1 MLSPRNLRWTAVA
14 SFVAL
19 AALTTAD
26 ALARVTRF
34 VVESR
39 EPYAAGATFGTAGAF
54 ERLVGTASM
63 EVDPGDPL
71 NAVIVNLDKAP
82 RNARGNVEFT
92 SPFWIIKPL
101 DMGAGNHKIW
111 YAINNR
117 GNSELLQRTGA
128 ATVPTLVAKRLELGF
143 SLVDAGWHGD
153 GITPAATPQLFPNF
167 PVAKNRDGS
176 AIVGPLRI
184 ELLPT
189 TTAATPPPLFSR
201 ALVLGWKNYEAAN
214 TNTASATLT
223 MRDRQD
229 APRTV
234 IASNRWAFGN
244 CPTGQ
249 ASLVA
254 STTAICLFDGFQ
266 YDKMYE
272 LIYQAKNP
280 VVMGLAHAVTRDV
293 GSFLRYRTQDDFGN
307 PNPLLVPHAA
317 RHRHH
322 DDDDDDERHG
332 HGDDRDDDNDSRGKR
347 SPTGIKHALG
357 SGVSS
362 TGMYL
367 REWLYLG
374 FNEDESRRRV
384 FDGVTI
390 YTAGVNRLFAN
401 VQFAHPTFYS
411 RQDAN
416 QDYTSN
422 GIAPFTLGLS
432 HDPVSGVTDGILKR
446 PHTDPKVMQIDGGL
460 EMWQW
465 KASLNVADGSGR
477 PVKLPKNARLYYMN
491 GASHVQTGQGLLVD
505 GPAAGP
511 LPGAAANVCQI
522 GLQRGA
528 VVTPAPGA
536 APIGFNHTFRALV
549 VAMDRW
555 ASKGEDPP
563 DSNYPRIEDGT
574 LVPLEKFRAAFPT
587 IPGVPTSVMQHN
599 EITELDF
606 GVRFDS
612 EGGLQDLAPP
622 RRGDSYRVFVPR
634 ADADGNDIRG
644 VRQMEVRVPLGSN
657 IGWNVRIAPRSPDLC
672 GLASA
677 YVPFAQTQAERLAS
691 GDSRLSVKERY
702 GTQADFIAAVD
713 RATKRLMRKGFM
725 LAEDAVVYQNR
736 ARAVT
741 FVP

>member
-1 MLSPRNLRWTAVA
+1 MRSPQRFRSIAAA

-19 AALTTAD
+19 AALNSAD

-54 ERLVGTASM
+54 ERLVGTATM
-63 EVDPGDPL
+63 EVDPSDPS
-71 NAVIVNLDKAP
+71 NAVIVNLDKAQ
-82 RNARGNVEFT
+82 RNAHGNVEFT

-101 DMGAGNHKIW
+101 NMGAGNHKIW

-117 GNSELLQRTGA
+117 GNSELLQRASA

-153 GITPAATPQLFPNF
+153 GITPPPTPQLFPNF
-167 PVAKNRDGS
+167 PIAKNPDGS
-176 AIVGPLRI
+176 PIIGPLRI

-189 TTAATPPPLFSR
+189 TAIFSR
-201 ALVLGWKNYEAAN
+201 RLVIGWKNYEAAN

-223 MRDRQD
+223 VRDRQD
-229 APRTV
+229 APVTT
-234 IASNRWAFGN
+234 IASNRWAFGT
-244 CPTGQ
+244 CGAAVQAALVPT
-249 ASLVA
+249 
-254 STTAICLFDGFQ
+254 TTDICLFDGFKPN
-266 YDKMYE
+266 KMYE

-280 VVMGLAHAVTRDV
+280 IVMGLAHAVTRDV
-293 GSFLRYRTQDDFGN
+293 ASFLRNHPQDDVGN
-307 PNPLLVPHAA
+307 PNPLLVPYAA
-317 RHRHH
+317 RERDQRH
-322 DDDDDDERHG
+322 DDDGRGNDDSG
-332 HGDDRDDDNDSRGKR
+332 GKR
-347 SPTGIKHALG
+347 SPTGIRHVLG

-422 GIAPFTLGLS
+422 GIAPFTLGVS
-432 HDPVSGVTDGILKR
+432 RDPISRVTDGILKR
-446 PHTDPKVMQIDGGL
+446 PRTDPKVMQIDGGL

-465 KASLNVADGSGR
+465 KASLNVADGRGR

-491 GASHVQTGQGLLVD
+491 GASHVQTGQGMLVD
-505 GPAAGP
+505 GPSAGP
-511 LPGAAANVCQI
+511 TAICQI

-555 ASKGEDPP
+555 VDKGEDPP

-574 LVPLEKFRAAFPT
+574 LVPLANFRATFPT
-587 IPGVPTSVMQHN
+587 IPGVPASLIQHN

-606 GVRFDS
+606 GPRFDA
-612 EGGLQDLAPP
+612 EGGLQEVLPP
-622 RRGDSYRVFVPR
+622 RRGDPYRVFVPR

-657 IGWNVRIAPRSPDLC
+657 LGWNVRVAPRSPDLC
-672 GLASA
+672 GLSSA
-677 YVPFAQTQAERLAS
+677 YAPFAQTQAERLAS

-702 GTQADFIAAVD
+702 GTQAAFIEAVD
-713 RATKRLMRKGFM
+713 RATRRLIENGFM
-725 LAEDAVVYQNR
+725 LREDAIAYQNR

>member
-1 MLSPRNLRWTAVA
+1 MLSLRNLRWPAIA
-14 SFVAL
+14 SFVGL
-19 AALTTAD
+19 AALTSID
-26 ALARVTRF
+26 AAARVTRF

-39 EPYAAGATFGTAGAF
+39 EPYAASATFGTAGAF

-71 NAVIVNLDKAP
+71 NGVIVNLDKAP

-92 SPFWIIKPL
+92 SPFWIVKPV

-117 GNSELLQRTGA
+117 GNSELLQRTGIG
-128 ATVPTLVAKRLELGF
+128 TVPTLMAKRLELGYA
-143 SLVDAGWHGD
+143 LVDAGWHGD
-153 GITPAATPQLFPNF
+153 GITPPATPQLFPNF
-167 PVAKNRDGS
+167 PIAKNRDGS

-184 ELLPT
+184 ELLPL
-189 TTAATPPPLFSR
+189 TPIFSR
-201 ALVLGWKNYEAAN
+201 PLVIGWKNYEAAN

-223 MRDRQD
+223 VRDRQE

-234 IASNRWAFGN
+234 IASSAWAFGT
-244 CPTGQ
+244 CGAATRATLVPT
-249 ASLVA
+249 
-254 STTAICLFDGFQ
+254 TTDICLFDGFKP
-266 YDKMYE
+266 DKMYE
-272 LIYQAKNP
+272 LVYQAKNP

-307 PNPLLVPHAA
+307 PNPLVVPHAA

-322 DDDDDDERHG
+322 DHDHDDDDRG
-332 HGDDRDDDNDSRGKR
+332 HGRGDNDEGDNDSRGKR
-347 SPTGIKHALG
+347 SPTGIRNALG

-422 GIAPFTLGLS
+422 GIAPFTLGVS
-432 HDPVSGVTDGILKR
+432 HDPISGVTDGLLKR
-446 PHTDPKVMQIDGGL
+446 PRTDPKVMQIDGGL

-465 KASLNVADGSGR
+465 KASLNVVDGRGR

-505 GPAAGP
+505 GLAAGP

-528 VVTPAPGA
+528 VVATAPGA
-536 APIGFNHTFRALV
+536 APIGFNHAFRALV

-555 ASKGEDPP
+555 VGEGEDPP
-563 DSNYPRIEDGT
+563 DSNYPRIEDRT
-574 LVPLEKFRAAFPT
+574 LVPLEKFRASFPT
-587 IPGVPTSVMQHN
+587 IPGVPASIMQHN

-606 GVRFDS
+606 GARFEA
-612 EGGLQDLAPP
+612 EGGLQDLVPP

-657 IGWNVRIAPRSPDLC
+657 IGYNVRIAPRSPDLC

-677 YVPFAQTQAERLAS
+677 YVPFAQTQAERVAS

-702 GTQADFIAAVD
+702 GSQAAFIAAVD
-713 RATKRLMRKGFM
+713 KATQRLMKKGFM
-725 LAEDAVVYQNR
+725 LAEDAAVYQNR